1 MKVIVIADV
10 HGRRTWKEI
19 VEKEVKSIEGEY
31 AFVFIG
37 DYFDPYENIGINEL
51 VANFNEI
58 MQIKIDHPNNVFCL
72 IGNHEYHMI
81 EGVTEKYSRYDFA
94 NAPVIS
100 ELING
105 AIKEGLL
112 QLSVKIDDVLY
123 THAGVTKTW
132 LERRFKGDLNKFL
145 EKKAPTK
152 ANLVKYNFN
161 DNGSSFE
168 CYGDDVRQSPLWVR
182 PFSLMKDAIDGKQV
196 VGHTQVTRLK
206 IKNGIAFVDTLG
218 TSREYLTVI
227 DGNFKVERV

>member
-1 MKVIVIADV
+1 MKVIVIGDI
-10 HGRRTWKEI
+10 HGRKLWKEI
-19 VEKEVKSIEGEY
+19 VEKEVKGIDGEY

-37 DYFDPYENIGINEL
+37 DYFDPYENIGIGEL
-51 VANFNEI
+51 TENFNDI
-58 MQIKIDHPNNVFCL
+58 MSLKREFPNTVYCL

-81 EGVTEKYSRYDFA
+81 EGVREKYSRYDFA

-152 ANLVKYNFN
+152 ATLMKYNFN
-161 DNGSSFE
+161 DNGSAFE
-168 CYGDDVRQSPLWVR
+168 CYGDDKRQSPLWVR
-182 PFSLMKDAIDGKQV
+182 PFSLMNDAIEGMQV

-206 IKNGIAFVDTLG
+206 TKNGIAFVDTLG
-218 TSREYLTVI
+218 TSREYLTVL
-227 DGNFKVERV
+227 DGEYKIEKL